1 MRLPLRNLAAV
12 ALLLITCPGCNLED
26 TDGDGAISV
35 DEFVASL
42 QNGFCG
48 GDDTTD
54 DETTTPSADEPT
66 DETTD
71 PTTDFTSGTPS
82 LDDLT

>member
-1 MRLPLRNLAAV
+1 MRLPLRNLAVA
-12 ALLLITCPGCNLED
+12 ALLLIACPGCNIED
-26 TDGDGAISV
+26 TDGDGLISV
-35 DEFVASL
+35 DEFVAGL

-48 GDDTTD
+48 GDDTTTD
-54 DETTTPSADEPT
+54 DGTTTPSTDEPT

-71 PTTDFTSGTPS
+71 PTTATPS